1 MNLKKN
7 IATLLLLCT
16 VTLGLALNG
25 CSSGSSSDP
34 ATAPN
39 QSKSTVYGVAAL
51 GATIPGGTVS
61 AKDSSVPAQEKTAA
75 ISSNGTFTVDITG
88 LKPPYLLKALSTD
101 LSTTAPMYSLSMA
114 GGR

>member
-7 IATLLLLCT
+7 IATILLLCT

-25 CSSGSSSDP
+25 CSSGGSSDS

-39 QSKSTVYGVAAL
+39 QSQSTIYGIASL
-51 GATIPGGTVS
+51 GTTAPGTVS

-75 ISSNGTFTVDITG
+75 IGNGFTVDVSDSIH
-88 LKPPYLLKALSTD
+88 LLFSRRHRLTIQ
-101 LSTTAPMYSLSMA
+101 YY
-114 GGR
+114 

>member
-7 IATLLLLCT
+7 IATILLLCT

-25 CSSGSSSDP
+25 CSSGGSSDS

-39 QSKSTVYGVAAL
+39 QSQSTVYGIAAL
-51 GATIPGGTVS
+51 GTTTPGTVS

-75 ISSNGTFTVDITG
+75 ISSNGSFTVDVSG
-88 LKPPYLLKALSTD
+88 LNPPYVLKASSTD
-101 LSTTAPMYSLSMA
+101 NSGTIFRCILS
-114 GGR
+114 R